1 MNYKNG
7 VRNKTYKK
15 HKLKHQNKTTKSRKS
30 KTVGG
35 VGAWSFGEHV
45 YGNAENQNSVSG
57 TSNTIETVSGSTYM
71 ANPDNYSDKVVT
83 DGVVGGNRIKKGG
96 RGVITEIA
104 IPAVLLYANNTIG
117 KKIEQNKNKN
127 ENKNKNKNK
136 NKYKKKNKTKRV
148 RFSRKIKN

>member
-7 VRNKTYKK
+7 VKNKTYKK
-15 HKLKHQNKTTKSRKS
+15 HKNKTTKSRNS

-45 YGNAENQNSVSG
+45 YGNAENQASVDG

-83 DGVVGGNRIKKGG
+83 DGVTGGNRIKKGG

-117 KKIEQNKNKN
+117 KK
-127 ENKNKNKNK
+127 
-136 NKYKKKNKTKRV
+136 
-148 RFSRKIKN
+148 